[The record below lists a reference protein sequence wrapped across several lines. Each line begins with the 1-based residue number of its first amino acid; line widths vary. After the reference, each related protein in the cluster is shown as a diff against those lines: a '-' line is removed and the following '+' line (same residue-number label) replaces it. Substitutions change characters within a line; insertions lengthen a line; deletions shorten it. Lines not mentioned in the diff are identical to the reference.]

1 MEAGAWKSRTRQD
14 EDQEPESHMS
24 SVESLCSFRSV
35 RRLYANADGQTPSL
49 VPGQTRTRVQHASV
63 Y

>member
-1 MEAGAWKSRTRQD
+1 
-14 EDQEPESHMS
+14 MS
-24 SVESLCSFRSV
+24 SVQSLCSFRSV

-49 VPGQTRTRVQHASV
+49 VSVPGQTRTRVQHASV